1 VSTSTCQPA
10 DLQSDDLADPAQT
23 TEWAGEPPP
32 EFSSMLTPQRHTPE
46 ETPMD
51 LERAKQLIA
60 AERERIQGLLASS
73 AEAKLDDSS
82 AERDAGDGDIDA
94 AQPLEHE
101 AIDIAIGGSLQ
112 LRLDALTRAEQRI
125 GNGSYG
131 KSLESGLPIP
141 DDRLEVDPA
150 AELTVE
156 EAAKHRH
163 RDY

>member
-1 VSTSTCQPA
+1 
-10 DLQSDDLADPAQT
+10 
-23 TEWAGEPPP
+23 
-32 EFSSMLTPQRHTPE
+32 
-46 ETPMD
+46 MD

-60 AERERIQGLLASS
+60 RERERIQDLLASS
-73 AEAKLDDSS
+73 ADARLDDNL
-82 AERDAGDGDIDA
+82 AERDAGGGDIDA

-101 AIDIAIGGSLQ
+101 AVDIAIGGSLQ

-125 GNGSYG
+125 SDGSYG

-141 DDRLEVDPA
+141 DERLEVDPA

>member
-1 VSTSTCQPA
+1 
-10 DLQSDDLADPAQT
+10 
-23 TEWAGEPPP
+23 
-32 EFSSMLTPQRHTPE
+32 
-46 ETPMD
+46 MD

-60 AERERIQGLLASS
+60 AERERIHDLLASA
-73 AEAKLDDSS
+73 AEAKLDDSA
-82 AERDAGDGDIDA
+82 AERDAGGGDIDA

-101 AIDIAIGGSLQ
+101 AIDIAIQSSLQ
-112 LRLDALTRAEQRI
+112 QRLTALTRAEQRI
-125 GNGSYG
+125 GNGTYG

-163 RDY
+163 QHQHQHRDH

>member
-1 VSTSTCQPA
+1 
-10 DLQSDDLADPAQT
+10 
-23 TEWAGEPPP
+23 
-32 EFSSMLTPQRHTPE
+32 
-46 ETPMD
+46 MD

-60 AERERIQGLLASS
+60 VERGRIHDLLASA
-73 AEAKLDDSS
+73 AEARLDDSA

-101 AIDIAIGGSLQ
+101 AIDIAIEGSLRQ
-112 LRLDALTRAEQRI
+112 RLAALTRAEQRI
-125 GNGSYG
+125 GNGTYG
-131 KSLESGLPIP
+131 TSVESGLPIP

-156 EAAKHRH
+156 ESAKHRH

>member
-1 VSTSTCQPA
+1 
-10 DLQSDDLADPAQT
+10 
-23 TEWAGEPPP
+23 
-32 EFSSMLTPQRHTPE
+32 
-46 ETPMD
+46 MD

-60 AERERIQGLLASS
+60 AERERIHDLLASA
-73 AEAKLDDSS
+73 AEAKLDDSA

-101 AIDIAIGGSLQ
+101 AIDIAIEGSLQ
-112 LRLDALTRAEQRI
+112 QRLATLTRAEQRI
-125 GNGSYG
+125 GNGTYG
-131 KSLESGLPIP
+131 RSLESGHPIP

-163 RDY
+163 RHY

>member
-1 VSTSTCQPA
+1 
-10 DLQSDDLADPAQT
+10 
-23 TEWAGEPPP
+23 
-32 EFSSMLTPQRHTPE
+32 
-46 ETPMD
+46 MD

-60 AERERIQGLLASS
+60 AERERIHDLLASA
-73 AEAKLDDSS
+73 AEAKLDDSA

-101 AIDIAIGGSLQ
+101 AIDIAIEGSLQ
-112 LRLDALTRAEQRI
+112 QRLTALSRAEQRI
-125 GNGSYG
+125 GNGTYG
-131 KSLESGLPIP
+131 KSVESGLPIP
-141 DDRLEVDPA
+141 DDRLDVDPA